1 MVSSAVL
8 IAPDGSRY
16 TVENVVT
23 IGRLADRDISIDD
36 ERVSRLHAEVV
47 LCEGVLT
54 VEDKGS
60 SNGTKVN
67 GFPVSDATPLS
78 HGDAV
83 AFDAHVFLVELDGQP
98 IDASPAEAADEG
110 DVTQLSIP
118 DAGPSAAT
126 VKVPEAWT
134 ESPGGD
140 HTQFV
145 AVGKASSAPAGAP
158 ARQSRLAHLLVV
170 GVGGQVDKVELPT
183 GEAGAKDVWEIGR
196 TDNCDIAF
204 DDPSMS
210 QRHAQLIHENGSWRM
225 VNLVST
231 NGIVVNGEKRLSVY
245 LSDGDMIR
253 LGDTTLAFY
262 GIEDGSPVAATG
274 GPASTTVK
282 EVNGGSSKL
291 LPIALGT
298 VIAIATALALYF
310 FKVIGFS
317 GW

>member
-1 MVSSAVL
+1 MVTSAVL
-8 IAPDGSRY
+8 IASDGSRH

-23 IGRLADRDISIDD
+23 VGRVADRDINIDD
-36 ERVSRLHAEVV
+36 GRISRFHAEVV

-67 GFPVSDATPLS
+67 GSPVSDATPLS

-83 AFDAHVFLVELDGQP
+83 AFDVHVFLVELDGQP
-98 IDASPAEAADEG
+98 IGTSPDEAADDG
-110 DVTQLSIP
+110 DVTQLRIP
-118 DAGPSAAT
+118 DAAPQAQP

-145 AVGKASSAPAGAP
+145 AMGKASSAPAGAP

-170 GVGGQVDKVELPT
+170 GVGGQADKVELPT
-183 GEAGAKDVWEIGR
+183 GEAGAQDVWEIGR
-196 TDNCDIAF
+196 TDSCDIAF

-245 LSDGDMIR
+245 LSDGDVIQ
-253 LGDTTLAFY
+253 LGGTTLAFY
-262 GIEDGSPVAATG
+262 GIEGGSPVAPG
-274 GPASTTVK
+274 GAASTTAK
-282 EVNGGSSKL
+282 EESGGSSKL
-291 LPIALGT
+291 LPIALGA
-298 VIAIATALALYF
+298 VIAIAAALALYLF
-310 FKVIGFS
+310 
-317 GW
+317 

>member
-1 MVSSAVL
+1 MVTSAVL
-8 IAPDGSRY
+8 IASDGSRY
-16 TVENVVT
+16 TVESVVT
-23 IGRLADRDISIDD
+23 IGRMADRDISIDD
-36 ERVSRLHAEVV
+36 GRISRTHAEVV
-47 LCEGVLT
+47 LAGGVLT

-83 AFDAHVFLVELDGQP
+83 AFDVHVFLVELDGQP
-98 IDASPAEAADEG
+98 IGTSPDEAADDG
-110 DVTQLSIP
+110 DVTQLRVP
-118 DAGPSAAT
+118 DAAPQAQP

-145 AVGKASSAPAGAP
+145 AMGKASSAPAGAP

-170 GVGGQVDKVELPT
+170 GVGGQADKVELPT
-183 GEAGAKDVWEIGR
+183 GEAGAQDVWEIGR
-196 TDNCDIAF
+196 TDSCDIAF

-245 LSDGDMIR
+245 LSDGDVIQ
-253 LGDTTLAFY
+253 LGGTTLAFY
-262 GIEDGSPVAATG
+262 GIEGGSPVAPG
-274 GPASTTVK
+274 GAASTTAK
-282 EVNGGSSKL
+282 EEGGGSSKL
-291 LPIALGT
+291 LPIALGA
-298 VIAIATALALYF
+298 VIAIAAALALYLF
-310 FKVIGFS
+310 
-317 GW
+317 